1 MRKKTKRNWST
12 SNKALVKRGDIFL
25 WFDEAALSSW
35 YLEPERYKRGRPYI
49 YGDVAIQ
56 ALLSI
61 REVFHLT
68 YRSLEGFAQN
78 LFQARN
84 YPFVCSR
91 LRVDM
96 QTSENSRYSDQ
107 GL

>member
-25 WFDEAALSSW
+25 WFDEATLSSW
-35 YLEPERYKRGRPYI
+35 YSEPERYKRDRLYI
-49 YGDVAIQ
+49 YSNVAIQ

-68 YRSLEGFAQN
+68 YR
-78 LFQARN
+78 
-84 YPFVCSR
+84 
-91 LRVDM
+91 
-96 QTSENSRYSDQ
+96 